1 MAVIVQELVAEVV
14 PEHQEE
20 GSAALPSYP
29 PADSQATE
37 SALGALALAQE
48 RQARL
53 VVD

>member
-20 GSAALPSYP
+20 ASAGRPSIHP
-29 PADSQATE
+29 IDSQATE
-37 SALGALALAQE
+37 LALEALALAQE